1 MGTAT
6 ATGMGGSACFVCG
19 TDTCDADEARV
30 DVDDDLEKVRL
41 FLGEMDCSD
50 VLDMREIE
58 GWRVTTS

>member
-1 MGTAT
+1 
-6 ATGMGGSACFVCG
+6 MGGSACFVCG